1 VTQQT
6 IFRVFSAALAL
17 IAFAA
22 APAEAHTIDTGSALA
37 HGFAHP
43 FTGLDHVLAM
53 IAVGLWAAHLGGRA
67 RWLVPASFVGT
78 MALAGGA
85 AMAGVSLPFIETAI
99 ALTVV
104 ALGALLFARVR
115 MPAVL
120 GMAVVGSFALFHGLA
135 HSLGAPDAAGLAY
148 GLGFVAATAILHGVG
163 LGFGV
168 VMMRNEGGL
177 PRLAARLG
185 GGGAIAAGGVLLA
198 IV

>member
-22 APAEAHTIDTGSALA
+22 APAEAHTIDTGAALA

-53 IAVGLWAAHLGGRA
+53 VAVGLWASHLGGRA
-67 RWLVPASFVGT
+67 RWLVPASFVSV
-78 MALAGGA
+78 MAVAGGM

-104 ALGALLFARVR
+104 ALGALIFARMR
-115 MPAVL
+115 MPTGL
-120 GMAVVGSFALFHGLA
+120 GMAVVGSFALFHGFA
-135 HSLGAPDAAGLAY
+135 HGLEAPAAAGIAY
-148 GLGFVAATAILHGVG
+148 GAGFMAATAILHGIG
-163 LGFGV
+163 IGFGV
-168 VMMRNEGGL
+168 S
-177 PRLAARLG
+177 LG
-185 GGGAIAAGGVLLA
+185 GGAAIAAGVLLV

>member
-1 VTQQT
+1 MTQQT
-6 IFRVFSAALAL
+6 IFRVFAAALAL

-53 IAVGLWAAHLGGRA
+53 VAVGLWAAHLGGRA
-67 RWLVPASFVGT
+67 RWLVPASFVVV
-78 MALAGGA
+78 MAVAGSLGV
-85 AMAGVSLPFIETAI
+85 AGFAPPSVETAI

-104 ALGALLFARVR
+104 ALGALIFARVR

-135 HSLGAPDAAGLAY
+135 HGLEAPAASGIAY
-148 GLGFVAATAILHGVG
+148 SLGFVAATTILHGLG

-168 VMMRNEGGL
+168 MMMRKQGGL

-185 GGGAIAAGGVLLA
+185 GGAIAAGVLLV